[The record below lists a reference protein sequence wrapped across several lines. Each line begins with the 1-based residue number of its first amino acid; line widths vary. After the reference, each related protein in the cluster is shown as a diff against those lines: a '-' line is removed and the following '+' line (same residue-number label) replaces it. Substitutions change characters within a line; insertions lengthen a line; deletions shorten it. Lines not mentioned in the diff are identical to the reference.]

1 MALSKR
7 EKIKA
12 RIPEAIQPGTEELLT
27 TQQMKEIVFGE
38 RMMHCLVNFTWRKA
52 YDGAFEDLSRR

>member
-7 EKIKA
+7 EKIKT

-38 RMMHCLVNFTWRKA
+38 RMMHCLVNFT
-52 YDGAFEDLSRR
+52 